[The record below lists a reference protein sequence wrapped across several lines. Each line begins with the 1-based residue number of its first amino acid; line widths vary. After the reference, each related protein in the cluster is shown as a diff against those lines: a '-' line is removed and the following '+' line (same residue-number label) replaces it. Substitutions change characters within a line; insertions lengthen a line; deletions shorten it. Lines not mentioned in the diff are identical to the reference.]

1 MINQIVPFFMAAFF
15 ALLTFVLW
23 VHAFSLSFVKAG
35 LVAFIAGMFMFWCLT
50 A

>member
-1 MINQIVPFFMAAFF
+1 MLPPLLPFFMAAIF
-15 ALLTFVLW
+15 ALLVFALW

-35 LVAFIAGMFMFWCLT
+35 LVAFIAGVFMFWCLT